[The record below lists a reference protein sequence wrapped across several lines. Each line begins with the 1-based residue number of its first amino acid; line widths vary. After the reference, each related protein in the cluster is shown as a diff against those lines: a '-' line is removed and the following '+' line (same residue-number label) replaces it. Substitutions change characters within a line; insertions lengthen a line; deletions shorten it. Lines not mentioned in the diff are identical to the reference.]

1 MAFLSNVTKHFN
13 VFNRN
18 KNYRTYNATGYIY
31 GSKPDRPHLSYSVA
45 KTVLASIYNRIALD
59 VSLLTFRHVRLNDNK
74 RFDNFIEDSL
84 DNCLRLDPNLDQNNI
99 MFFQDLVLSMF
110 DEGHIAVVPVDTKD
124 NIDSPNLIDIYSLR
138 VGKIVEWMPS
148 DIRVRLYND
157 ITGDYEEVDVPKRNV
172 AIIENPFYAVM
183 NESNSVG
190 KRLMHKLALLD
201 SIDEQVASGKLDMII
216 QLPYT
221 LKNKTKREEAMNRRT
236 ELEQQLE
243 GSKYGIGYIDGTEKI
258 IQLNRPV
265 ENNLLKQIEYLWTQL
280 YSELNITQSIMD
292 GTADEK
298 TLMNYYSRTVEAIG
312 DTIVNEF
319 KRKFLTMT
327 ARKQGQD
334 IMYFRDPFKLV
345 PPSMLAELTDK
356 FSRNE
361 VLSSNEL
368 RGIIGFKPSD
378 DPSADELRNKNL
390 SVPKGE
396 QDSLDDLDI
405 NKLLGGEEE

>member
-1 MAFLSNVTKHFN
+1 
-13 VFNRN
+13 
-18 KNYRTYNATGYIY
+18 
-31 GSKPDRPHLSYSVA
+31 
-45 KTVLASIYNRIALD
+45 
-59 VSLLTFRHVRLNDNK
+59 
-74 RFDNFIEDSL
+74 
-84 DNCLRLDPNLDQNNI
+84 
-99 MFFQDLVLSMF
+99 
-110 DEGHIAVVPVDTKD
+110 
-124 NIDSPNLIDIYSLR
+124 
-138 VGKIVEWMPS
+138 
-148 DIRVRLYND
+148 
-157 ITGDYEEVDVPKRNV
+157 
-172 AIIENPFYAVM
+172 
-183 NESNSVG
+183 
-190 KRLMHKLALLD
+190 
-201 SIDEQVASGKLDMII
+201 
-216 QLPYT
+216 
-221 LKNKTKREEAMNRRT
+221 
-236 ELEQQLE
+236 
-243 GSKYGIGYIDGTEKI
+243 
-258 IQLNRPV
+258 
-265 ENNLLKQIEYLWTQL
+265 
-280 YSELNITQSIMD
+280 MD

>member
-18 KNYRTYNATGYIY
+18 KNYRTYNATGYIH

-148 DIRVRLYND
+148 DITVKLYND

-378 DPSADELRNKNL
+378 DPTADELRNKNL